1 MLCSNPAALAFPLC
15 RELLD
20 SLTLGRYLATRPP
33 RAVISITAADTVGS
47 MLRRFACAGLVAA
60 PLFEDEQRTQYRG
73 FVDLLDIVAAVVAA
87 AHQPATPTAGSAH
100 ALRAR
105 APAAARL
112 VATQPVGSIRA
123 MDNDAQLVFQAQLGN
138 SLLEVVR
145 EGFAHPVDQLKCHR
159 LAVFRPASSGAA
171 DMECLDGSSA
181 DLAAIADLQFT
192 DIISQSDALRFL
204 HKHQAQLGEA
214 LLHATLEQLGIT
226 EKPCMCAAADA
237 SVIDCLAGMV
247 DSRVPA
253 LAVIDSYDRGQLL
266 GCLSISDLRGILPE
280 HFEQM
285 SEPVGDFL
293 RGGGWRGSPRW
304 QPSSP
309 RLGVAAEFGIR
320 SPETLPRAPSLAF
333 CTLQSRFGD
342 VLDLL
347 VTRHL
352 HRVFICDADMRPAG
366 VLSCTDILRL
376 VAGPVD

>member
-1 MLCSNPAALAFPLC
+1 MQDPLQSA

-20 SLTLGRYLATRPP
+20 SLTLEQYLATRPP
-33 RAVISITAADTVGS
+33 RAVISVTSNDSVGS
-47 MLRRFACAGLVAA
+47 MLRRFACSGLVAA

-87 AHQPATPTAGSAH
+87 SRQPAGSAH

-105 APAAARL
+105 APAAARQ
-112 VATQPVGSIRA
+112 VAMQPVGSIRA
-123 MDNDAQLVFQAQLGN
+123 MDNDAQLVFQAQLGS

-159 LAVFRPASSGAA
+159 LAVFRPASSGDAA
-171 DMECLDGSSA
+171 MECLDGSPS
-181 DLAAIADLQFT
+181 DLAAMAGSGGLQFT
-192 DIISQSDALRFL
+192 DIISQSDVLRFL
-204 HKHQAQLGEA
+204 HKHRAQLGAE
-214 LLHATLEQLGIT
+214 LLDVTLEQLGII

-285 SEPVGDFL
+285 SDPVGDFL

-309 RLGVAAEFGIR
+309 RFGVAAEFGVR
-320 SPETLPRAPSLAF
+320 SPEMLPRAPTLAY
-333 CTLQSRFGD
+333 CTLQSRFGE

-347 VTRHL
+347 VARHL
-352 HRVFICDADMRPAG
+352 HRMFICDADMRPAG
-366 VLSCTDILRL
+366 VVSCTDILRL
-376 VAGPVD
+376 IAGPAD